1 MNVSQRRV
9 RNALNEI
16 ESLEKLKDFIETST
30 SYFGS
35 RYGTF
40 TCRYERNRIVTKKKI
55 TVDDDVILKII
66 DRLIKEKN
74 EKFEKD
80 GVVF

>member
-9 RNALNEI
+9 RNTLNEI

-30 SYFGS
+30 SFFAS
-35 RYGTF
+35 RCGTF
-40 TCRYERNRIVTKKKI
+40 TCRYERNGIVTKKKI

-66 DRLIKEKN
+66 DCLIKEKN
-74 EKFEKD
+74 EQFEKD